1 MRLLSSAPYDACGKI
16 KALCESLPMNKKI
29 RLILI
34 LILAA
39 LLILAVSRYI
49 GTLHI
54 DILNPKGLI
63 AQKEYNLL
71 VFTTLLGFVVV
82 IPVFIIAIFI
92 AWRYRESNNAT
103 YTPNVSENRLAE
115 TIWWTIPIVL
125 MVILSVVTWTS
136 THELD
141 PHKPLVS
148 NTKPIKVQVIALD
161 WKWLFIYPEQN
172 IATVNLV
179 QFPNNTPVNF
189 EITADAPMNS
199 FWIPQLGGQ
208 IYAMAGMTTKL
219 HLNATENG
227 DYKGA
232 SANIS
237 GEGFS
242 GMKFTARATSRADF
256 ETWVANVKKVPHHLT
271 TAEYTHLATPSK
283 NSAVAFYATT
293 ADGLYDTILM
303 KYMMPHTP
311 ESDTHTHEISD
322 MNHTH
327 TETP

>member
-1 MRLLSSAPYDACGKI
+1 
-16 KALCESLPMNKKI
+16 MNKTV

-34 LILAA
+34 TLVAAA
-39 LLILAVSRYI
+39 LVVVINQYL

-63 AQKEYNLL
+63 AVKEYNLL
-71 VFTTLLGFVVV
+71 VFTTLLGFIVV
-82 IPVFIIAIFI
+82 IPVFAIAIFI
-92 AWRYRESNNAT
+92 AWRYREGNTKAR
-103 YTPNVSENRLAE
+103 YTPDASDNRVAE
-115 TIWWTIPIVL
+115 TIWWAIPIVL
-125 MVILSVVTWTS
+125 IMVLSVVTWNS

-141 PHKPLVS
+141 PHKPLTSSV
-148 NTKPIKVQVIALD
+148 KPVTIKVIALD

-179 QFPNNTPVNF
+179 QFPSNTPVNF

-227 DYKGA
+227 DYRGA

-237 GEGFS
+237 GEGFA
-242 GMKFTARATSRADF
+242 GMKFTARATSQADF
-256 ETWVANVKKVPHHLT
+256 DAWVASVKRVPHHLT
-271 TAEYTHLATPSK
+271 DSTYAVLAAPSK
-283 NSAVAFYATT
+283 NNPVAFYASTP
-293 ADGLYDTILM
+293 DDLYDTILM
-303 KYMMPHTP
+303 KYMMPHPQSTD
-311 ESDTHTHEISD
+311 EHTHE
-322 MNHTH
+322 MGEMHHTN
-327 TETP
+327 TEAH

>member
-1 MRLLSSAPYDACGKI
+1 MNKRIKIILIILLSIAFI
-16 KALCESLPMNKKI
+16 SLVTWFIN
-29 RLILI
+29 
-34 LILAA
+34 
-39 LLILAVSRYI
+39 
-49 GTLHI
+49 TLHI

-63 AQKEYNLL
+63 AVKEYKLL
-71 VFTTLLGFVVV
+71 VFTTVLGFIVV
-82 IPVFIIAIFI
+82 IPVFVMAIVIAC
-92 AWRYRESNNAT
+92 RYREGNTKAK

-115 TIWWTIPIVL
+115 TIWWTIPIIL
-125 MVILSVVTWTS
+125 IAILSVVTWTS

-148 NTKPIKVQVIALD
+148 DVKPITVKVVALD

-179 QFPNNTPVNF
+179 QFPVNTPVNF

-219 HLNATENG
+219 HLNASENG

-242 GMKFTARATSRADF
+242 GMKFTARATSKADF
-256 ETWVANVKKVPHHLT
+256 DTWVTTVKKSQNNLT
-271 TAEYTHLATPSK
+271 LSEYENLSKPSK
-283 NSAVAFYATT
+283 NNAVAFYASSDDT
-293 ADGLYDTILM
+293 LYDTILM
-303 KYMMPHTP
+303 KYMMPET
-311 ESDTHTHEISD
+311 SKTDTNTHDMSD
-322 MNHTH
+322 MEHADHMNM
-327 TETP
+327 EMN

>member
-1 MRLLSSAPYDACGKI
+1 
-16 KALCESLPMNKKI
+16 MNKRI
-29 RLILI
+29 TIILSAI
-34 LILAA
+34 IAA
-39 LLILAVSRYI
+39 IFIVIAIWYI
-49 GTLHI
+49 SGLHFE
-54 DILNPKGLI
+54 ILNPKGLI
-63 AQKEYNLL
+63 AQKQYNLL

-82 IPVFIIAIFI
+82 IPVFVMAIAI
-92 AWRYRESNNAT
+92 AWRYREGNTKAK
-103 YTPNVSENRLAE
+103 YTPNKSTNRLAE

-125 MVILSVVTWTS
+125 IAILSVVTWKS
-136 THELD
+136 TYDLD

-148 NTKPIKVQVIALD
+148 DTKPITVQVIALD

-179 QFPNNTPVNF
+179 QFPVNTPVNF

-227 DYKGA
+227 DYKGS

-242 GMKFTARATSRADF
+242 GMKFTARATSKTDF
-256 ETWVANVKKVPHHLT
+256 DTWVKVVKKSQNDLSLT
-271 TAEYTHLATPSK
+271 EYDLLAKQSK
-283 NSAVAFYATT
+283 NNPEAFYASST
-293 ADGLYDTILM
+293 DGLYDTILM
-303 KYMMPHTP
+303 KYMMPETNTNDH
-311 ESDTHTHEISD
+311 ESPAMSD
-322 MNHTH
+322 MDHSAHSDMEMN
-327 TETP
+327 